1 VTIRAPE
8 VIGRIRGVKTAGDR
22 CRRINYIETALLGG
36 LRVVAGGVWL
46 EIAGGALA
54 SKDT

>member
-8 VIGRIRGVKTAGDR
+8 VIGRIRGVKTAADR
-22 CRRINYIETALLGG
+22 CRRINYIETRCSAAYASLP
-36 LRVVAGGVWL
+36 GGVWL